1 MQDTAVDSKTSVSE
15 KDAAGVMVVPPA
27 SLPPLD
33 PESARLAEV
42 SAKLDNPLGG
52 FTIEELSQQAEEFC
66 QAHGLEEH
74 AEVFKRGA
82 ILAADQQNLDRVPN
96 LTEDER
102 RFIEYETT
110 HRWKQPLLMYYIA
123 VLSSMAAIVQGM
135 DEAVVNGAQIFYYDR
150 FGIQSDGTN
159 KTALIQ
165 GLVNSAPYLCCALFA
180 CWITDPCNRWLG
192 RRGVIFWSCFIA
204 GVASIWE
211 AFTYSWPQLFVARL
225 FLGLGIGPK
234 SATAPIY
241 TAECAPAPI
250 RGALVMQW
258 QMWTAFGI
266 ALGDVVSVIFVDV
279 EPDLAWRLMLGSTVV
294 APIFVCAMIYF
305 APESP
310 RWYMSKGRVAD
321 AFASMRKLRF
331 CDLQASRDLFYIA
344 KLLEIENKTLEGR
357 NLLTDMWKVPRVR
370 RAAQASGLVM
380 FMQQF
385 CGVNV
390 IAYYS
395 SQVFIEAGFGRKD
408 ALLTTMGTGIV
419 NWVFAIP
426 AFYTID
432 TFGRRNLLLATFPA
446 MAVCLLITGLAFY
459 IPVDGPDDHRRVGVV
474 AAAIYIYMAFY
485 SPGEGPVPFT
495 YSAEAFPLYIRDF
508 GMSYATAVC
517 WFFKLVLFASVC
529 MSSGANKNQ
538 LFSFVLAITFPMM
551 LTAFKPQG
559 AFGWYAGWC
568 IIGWVAV
575 FFILPETK
583 ALTLEELDYVFSVP
597 TRRHASY
604 QWKNFFYCFNKYVLR
619 KNVAPLPPLWGPS
632 SYLQFISVSGTIS
645 STRLS
650 NGFSVAR
657 RVQAAYY
664 QHFPRSKGDRINPPS
679 SVVGWTPL
687 IAINSQLDLSA
698 YNSVKTKYTMSSDS
712 NEKNTTY
719 TKEQSN
725 PVLPPEVEEIA
736 RMSSKLANP
745 LAGLTTLELID
756 EAEEFC
762 LKYSL
767 MEHVHSFRRGAILAA
782 DPSDL
787 DRLPE
792 ITDDERQWVSFESTR
807 QWKQPMTMLAFGIA
821 LGDIVSVVFVD
832 ISPDLAWRLML
843 GSTAVAPMLVCMMIF
858 PAPESPRWYMS
869 RGRIADAYKSM
880 CRLRF
885 CELQA
890 SRDIFYMAK
899 LLEAEQETTAGR
911 SLFKD
916 LWRVPRVRRAA
927 QSSALVMFM
936 QQFCGVNVI
945 AYYSS
950 QIFIDA
956 GFGRKQALLTTMGT
970 GLVNWVFAIPA
981 MYTIDTFGRRN
992 LLLVT
997 LPCMAICLLVTG
1009 MAFFIPQEGGNDHR
1023 RAFEQKRLTA
1033 LEFMQPV
1040 PFTYSAEA
1048 FPLYIRDFGMS
1059 FATAVCWFFKRK
1071 ELSAGM
1077 VSKLRPET
1085 KALTL
1090 EELDAVFSVSTS
1102 KHASYQ
1108 VKNLIFHL
1116 RKYILRQRVEPL
1128 PCLYETGKLF
1138 PSS

>member
-66 QAHGLEEH
+66 QANGLEEH

-258 QMWTAFGI
+258 QMVCFLTRMNFGGRNLTIFMFDFYPISSNQTSIQWTAFGI

-310 RWYMSKGRVAD
+310 RWYMSK
-321 AFASMRKLRF
+321 
-331 CDLQASRDLFYIA
+331 
-344 KLLEIENKTLEGR
+344 ENKTLEGR

-517 WFFKLVLFASVC
+517 WFF
-529 MSSGANKNQ
+529 N
-538 LFSFVLAITFPMM
+538 FVLAITFPMM

-619 KNVAPLPPLWGPS
+619 KKRCPTASSLP
-632 SYLQFISVSGTIS
+632 T
-645 STRLS
+645 
-650 NGFSVAR
+650 
-657 RVQAAYY
+657 
-664 QHFPRSKGDRINPPS
+664 
-679 SVVGWTPL
+679 
-687 IAINSQLDLSA
+687 
-698 YNSVKTKYTMSSDS
+698 
-712 NEKNTTY
+712 
-719 TKEQSN
+719 
-725 PVLPPEVEEIA
+725 
-736 RMSSKLANP
+736 
-745 LAGLTTLELID
+745 
-756 EAEEFC
+756 
-762 LKYSL
+762 
-767 MEHVHSFRRGAILAA
+767 
-782 DPSDL
+782 
-787 DRLPE
+787 
-792 ITDDERQWVSFESTR
+792 
-807 QWKQPMTMLAFGIA
+807 
-821 LGDIVSVVFVD
+821 
-832 ISPDLAWRLML
+832 
-843 GSTAVAPMLVCMMIF
+843 
-858 PAPESPRWYMS
+858 
-869 RGRIADAYKSM
+869 
-880 CRLRF
+880 
-885 CELQA
+885 
-890 SRDIFYMAK
+890 
-899 LLEAEQETTAGR
+899 
-911 SLFKD
+911 
-916 LWRVPRVRRAA
+916 
-927 QSSALVMFM
+927 
-936 QQFCGVNVI
+936 
-945 AYYSS
+945 
-950 QIFIDA
+950 
-956 GFGRKQALLTTMGT
+956 
-970 GLVNWVFAIPA
+970 
-981 MYTIDTFGRRN
+981 
-992 LLLVT
+992 
-997 LPCMAICLLVTG
+997 
-1009 MAFFIPQEGGNDHR
+1009 
-1023 RAFEQKRLTA
+1023 
-1033 LEFMQPV
+1033 
-1040 PFTYSAEA
+1040 
-1048 FPLYIRDFGMS
+1048 
-1059 FATAVCWFFKRK
+1059 
-1071 ELSAGM
+1071 
-1077 VSKLRPET
+1077 
-1085 KALTL
+1085 
-1090 EELDAVFSVSTS
+1090 
-1102 KHASYQ
+1102 
-1108 VKNLIFHL
+1108 
-1116 RKYILRQRVEPL
+1116 
-1128 PCLYETGKLF
+1128 
-1138 PSS
+1138 

>member
-1 MQDTAVDSKTSVSE
+1 MRQALWSSHR
-15 KDAAGVMVVPPA
+15 PR
-27 SLPPLD
+27 SLRLI

-66 QAHGLEEH
+66 QANGLEEH

-258 QMWTAFGI
+258 QMAFGI

-279 EPDLAWRLMLGSTVV
+279 EPDWLGADFELNYFRLMLGSTVV

-517 WFFKLVLFASVC
+517 WF
-529 MSSGANKNQ
+529 SSWC
-538 LFSFVLAITFPMM
+538 FFFVLAITFPMM

-575 FFILPETK
+575 FFILRSPLRNSTTFSPYLPEGTHR
-583 ALTLEELDYVFSVP
+583 TSGRTSSIVS
-597 TRRHASY
+597 T
-604 QWKNFFYCFNKYVLR
+604 NMFYG
-619 KNVAPLPPLWGPS
+619 KNVAPLPPL
-632 SYLQFISVSGTIS
+632 
-645 STRLS
+645 
-650 NGFSVAR
+650 
-657 RVQAAYY
+657 Y
-664 QHFPRSKGDRINPPS
+664 QLN
-679 SVVGWTPL
+679 L
-687 IAINSQLDLSA
+687 
-698 YNSVKTKYTMSSDS
+698 SVK
-712 NEKNTTY
+712 N
-719 TKEQSN
+719 
-725 PVLPPEVEEIA
+725 
-736 RMSSKLANP
+736 
-745 LAGLTTLELID
+745 
-756 EAEEFC
+756 
-762 LKYSL
+762 
-767 MEHVHSFRRGAILAA
+767 
-782 DPSDL
+782 
-787 DRLPE
+787 
-792 ITDDERQWVSFESTR
+792 
-807 QWKQPMTMLAFGIA
+807 
-821 LGDIVSVVFVD
+821 
-832 ISPDLAWRLML
+832 
-843 GSTAVAPMLVCMMIF
+843 
-858 PAPESPRWYMS
+858 
-869 RGRIADAYKSM
+869 
-880 CRLRF
+880 
-885 CELQA
+885 
-890 SRDIFYMAK
+890 
-899 LLEAEQETTAGR
+899 
-911 SLFKD
+911 
-916 LWRVPRVRRAA
+916 
-927 QSSALVMFM
+927 
-936 QQFCGVNVI
+936 
-945 AYYSS
+945 
-950 QIFIDA
+950 
-956 GFGRKQALLTTMGT
+956 
-970 GLVNWVFAIPA
+970 
-981 MYTIDTFGRRN
+981 
-992 LLLVT
+992 
-997 LPCMAICLLVTG
+997 
-1009 MAFFIPQEGGNDHR
+1009 
-1023 RAFEQKRLTA
+1023 
-1033 LEFMQPV
+1033 
-1040 PFTYSAEA
+1040 
-1048 FPLYIRDFGMS
+1048 
-1059 FATAVCWFFKRK
+1059 
-1071 ELSAGM
+1071 
-1077 VSKLRPET
+1077 
-1085 KALTL
+1085 
-1090 EELDAVFSVSTS
+1090 
-1102 KHASYQ
+1102 
-1108 VKNLIFHL
+1108 
-1116 RKYILRQRVEPL
+1116 
-1128 PCLYETGKLF
+1128 
-1138 PSS
+1138 

>member
-66 QAHGLEEH
+66 QANGLEEH

-258 QMWTAFGI
+258 QMAFGI

-517 WFFKLVLFASVC
+517 WFF
-529 MSSGANKNQ
+529 N
-538 LFSFVLAITFPMM
+538 FVLAITFPMM

-619 KNVAPLPPLWGPS
+619 KNVAPLPPL
-632 SYLQFISVSGTIS
+632 
-645 STRLS
+645 
-650 NGFSVAR
+650 
-657 RVQAAYY
+657 Y
-664 QHFPRSKGDRINPPS
+664 QLN
-679 SVVGWTPL
+679 L
-687 IAINSQLDLSA
+687 
-698 YNSVKTKYTMSSDS
+698 SVK
-712 NEKNTTY
+712 N
-719 TKEQSN
+719 
-725 PVLPPEVEEIA
+725 
-736 RMSSKLANP
+736 
-745 LAGLTTLELID
+745 
-756 EAEEFC
+756 
-762 LKYSL
+762 
-767 MEHVHSFRRGAILAA
+767 
-782 DPSDL
+782 
-787 DRLPE
+787 
-792 ITDDERQWVSFESTR
+792 
-807 QWKQPMTMLAFGIA
+807 
-821 LGDIVSVVFVD
+821 
-832 ISPDLAWRLML
+832 
-843 GSTAVAPMLVCMMIF
+843 
-858 PAPESPRWYMS
+858 
-869 RGRIADAYKSM
+869 
-880 CRLRF
+880 
-885 CELQA
+885 
-890 SRDIFYMAK
+890 
-899 LLEAEQETTAGR
+899 
-911 SLFKD
+911 
-916 LWRVPRVRRAA
+916 
-927 QSSALVMFM
+927 
-936 QQFCGVNVI
+936 
-945 AYYSS
+945 
-950 QIFIDA
+950 
-956 GFGRKQALLTTMGT
+956 
-970 GLVNWVFAIPA
+970 
-981 MYTIDTFGRRN
+981 
-992 LLLVT
+992 
-997 LPCMAICLLVTG
+997 
-1009 MAFFIPQEGGNDHR
+1009 
-1023 RAFEQKRLTA
+1023 
-1033 LEFMQPV
+1033 
-1040 PFTYSAEA
+1040 
-1048 FPLYIRDFGMS
+1048 
-1059 FATAVCWFFKRK
+1059 
-1071 ELSAGM
+1071 
-1077 VSKLRPET
+1077 
-1085 KALTL
+1085 
-1090 EELDAVFSVSTS
+1090 
-1102 KHASYQ
+1102 
-1108 VKNLIFHL
+1108 
-1116 RKYILRQRVEPL
+1116 
-1128 PCLYETGKLF
+1128 
-1138 PSS
+1138 